1 MRSYEMVYVLRPTI
15 PDDEIE
21 QTIERVNGVIAS
33 RGGTIE
39 KTDLWGRRRLAYPL
53 DDHREGIYVLTNFTS
68 PPKATKEIESQL
80 RITDEVLRHL
90 VIRRDE
96 D

>member
-1 MRSYEMVYVLRPTI
+1 MPSYEMVYVLRPTI
-15 PDDEIE
+15 PDDEID
-21 QTIERVNGVIAS
+21 QAIERVNGVIVS

-53 DDHREGIYVLTNFTS
+53 KDHREGIYVLTNFAS
-68 PPKATKEIESQL
+68 PPQATKEIESQL